1 MGRDQSER
9 GGAELMGAAFPIP
22 LSSGQVSSVDT
33 MSEAPPEVT
42 NWQVDASG
50 INRPR
55 PSLVTYSTTGL
66 GTSPLIGLHVW
77 RTWVIGVTQDRKIW
91 ALLESAPT
99 VWIALTDTT
108 DATTTTNTSLDGGTR
123 PIFAEDGLR
132 VVIAGGGAIQV
143 WTGAGYSARLG
154 GGPLATH
161 IASLGSR
168 FIGDNL
174 AFPQEW
180 DWSNL
185 GDGAHA
191 TWSALDFTTADARP
205 DNVVAI
211 HENLREAF
219 VFGETTTQV
228 YSVSADPF
236 SPFSNVVS
244 ANVGTTAPYSIIRM
258 DESFAFL
265 DDKRRFVLSDGRGVQ
280 VLSDAISKDLR
291 ALTTVSDCWGYRED
305 LQNYTNIVW
314 TYPTAGR
321 TFVYDTDRK
330 AWGERKY
337 YSAGFQVAMPQGCY
351 VYWPA
356 LNLHLLGSTTTG
368 ALYQLD
374 ADTRSDLT
382 GTLLCDRT
390 SGIHDMGT
398 GKRKRDQRLL
408 LTIRRG
414 TVGLG
419 EVDSQ
424 MEVRVR
430 DDQGAWSD
438 WDTTDLGE
446 PSDAE
451 QTVQLRIGG
460 VFRRRQYQFRYSG
473 THEISLISAVQEFQ
487 ELAS

>member
-1 MGRDQSER
+1 MA
-9 GGAELMGAAFPIP
+9 GAPA
-22 LSSGQVSSVDT
+22 
-33 MSEAPPEVT
+33 EVT
-42 NWQVDASG
+42 NWQVDAAG

-55 PSLVTYSTTGL
+55 PSLVTYATIGL
-66 GTSPLIGLHVW
+66 GSSPLVGLFVW
-77 RTWVIGVTQDRKIW
+77 TTWVIGVTQDRKLW
-91 ALLESAPT
+91 ALSSASPT
-99 VWIALTDTT
+99 IWTALS
-108 DATTTTNTSLDGGTR
+108 DATAATQLDGLTR
-123 PIFAEDGLR
+123 PVFAADGLR
-132 VVIAGGGAIQV
+132 VVIAGGGAIQK
-143 WTGAGYSARLG
+143 WEGAGLSARLG
-154 GGPLATH
+154 GGPSATH
-161 IASLGSR
+161 VASLGGR
-168 FIGDNL
+168 FAADDMNS
-174 AFPQEW
+174 PQVW

-185 GDGAHA
+185 GDGVHA
-191 TWSALDFTTADARP
+191 TWDALAFTTADARP
-205 DNVVAI
+205 DPVVAI
-211 HENLREAF
+211 QENLRELF
-219 VFGETTTQV
+219 VFGTSTIQV
-228 YSVSADPF
+228 YSVSSDPF
-236 SPFSNVVS
+236 NPFSTVVS

-265 DDKRRFVLSDGRGVQ
+265 DDKRRFVLSDGRGVN

-305 LQNYTNIVW
+305 YQNYSNIIW
-314 TYPTAGR
+314 TCPTAGR

-337 YSAGFQVAMPQGCY
+337 YSGGFQVAMPQGCY

-356 LNLHLLGSTTTG
+356 LNLHLLGSTSTG
-368 ALYQLD
+368 AVYQLD
-374 ADTRSDLT
+374 ADTRSDLG

-390 SGIHDMGT
+390 SGIHDLGT

>member
-1 MGRDQSER
+1 MGT
-9 GGAELMGAAFPIP
+9 AFPIP
-22 LSSGQVSSVDT
+22 LSSGQVSSVDA

-55 PSLVTYSTTGL
+55 PSLVTYATTGL
-66 GTSPLIGLHVW
+66 STSPLIGLCVW
-77 RTWVIGVTQDRKIW
+77 GTWVVGVTQDRRIW
-91 ALLESAPT
+91 GLLESNPT
-99 VWIALTDTT
+99 VWVALTDTT

-123 PIFAEDGLR
+123 AIFAADGQRL
-132 VVIAGGGAIQV
+132 VIAGGGEIQE

-154 GGPLATH
+154 GGPVATH
-161 IASLGSR
+161 VASLGGR
-168 FIGDNL
+168 FAADDLGS
-174 AFPQEW
+174 PQAW

-185 GDGAHA
+185 GDGVHDV
-191 TWSALDFTTADARP
+191 WDALAFTTADARP
-205 DNVVAI
+205 DPVVAI
-211 HENLREAF
+211 HENLRELF
-219 VFGETTTQV
+219 VFGTTTVQV
-228 YSVSADPF
+228 YSVSTDPF
-236 SPFSNVVS
+236 NPFSNVVS
-244 ANVGTTAPYSIIRM
+244 ANVGTPAPYSIVRL
-258 DESFAFL
+258 DDTFAFL
-265 DDKRRFVLSDGRGVQ
+265 DDKRRFVISDGRGVQ
-280 VLSDAISKDLR
+280 VLSDAISRDLR
-291 ALTTVSDCWGYRED
+291 DLSVVSDCWGYRED
-305 LQNYTNIVW
+305 FGQYSQVVW
-314 TYPTAGR
+314 TCPSAAR
-321 TFVYDTDRK
+321 CFAYDLDRK

-337 YSAGFQVAMPQGCY
+337 YSGGLQVAMPQGCY

-368 ALYQLD
+368 AVYKLD